1 MFWSCSL
8 FFSFIKLMLR
18 YNLVMV
24 RSCQIRAVVTWAN
37 YVDKSRVDFSILCF
51 SSRFLSC
58 RACQHKA
65 FSASV
70 HSMSWLWWFIISIWL
85 FEAFPFFGD
94 CNAYEYADK
103 IVATAY
109 HSGHQIFSCRY
120 LTFFVKGRSPGLTTA
135 FHFQPSTHF
144 LTIRSSILLL
154 LSWTCY
160 KHPHASLSRWQPSSY
175 PTWPVFD
182 LSRLKALSKL
192 GFQRYPSDIT
202 D

>member
-120 LTFFVKGRSPGLTTA
+120 LTFFVKGSGPDPPAWQR
-135 FHFQPSTHF
+135 HFTF
-144 LTIRSSILLL
+144 N
-154 LSWTCY
+154 
-160 KHPHASLSRWQPSSY
+160 
-175 PTWPVFD
+175 
-182 LSRLKALSKL
+182 RLRTFSQS
-192 GFQRYPSDIT
+192 GPPYCFC
-202 D
+202 